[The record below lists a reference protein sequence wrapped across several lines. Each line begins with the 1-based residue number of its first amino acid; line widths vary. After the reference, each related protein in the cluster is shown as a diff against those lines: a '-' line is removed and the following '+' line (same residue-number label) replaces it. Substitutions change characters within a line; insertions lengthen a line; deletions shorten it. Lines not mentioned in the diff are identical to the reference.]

1 MVGTE
6 VSGPG
11 RPTDLGS
18 APSSAVYGPLRAR
31 PHAGRIRDGVGMA
44 AGLLLA
50 ATGVATAALL
60 PGLAG
65 LLAAA
70 VAIGAG
76 TALITPIGFAHLAA
90 ATPAERLGQTLGSA
104 EIGRELGDA
113 GGPLLVGAIAT
124 ASTASFGMAGLAI
137 ALALTAL
144 AVVATPTTTSV
155 ASQPD
160 PMEAPKQ

>member
-18 APSSAVYGPLRAR
+18 APSGAVYGPLRAR
-31 PHAGRIRDGVGMA
+31 PHAGRIRDGVGTA
-44 AGLLLA
+44 AGLLLV

-70 VAIGAG
+70 MTIGAG

-90 ATPAERLGQTLGSA
+90 TTPAERLGQTLGSA
-104 EIGRELGDA
+104 A
-113 GGPLLVGAIAT
+113 N
-124 ASTASFGMAGLAI
+124 S
-137 ALALTAL
+137 
-144 AVVATPTTTSV
+144 ATPAARCWSAPSPPPAPP
-155 ASQPD
+155 ASAWPGW
-160 PMEAPKQ
+160 PSRWR